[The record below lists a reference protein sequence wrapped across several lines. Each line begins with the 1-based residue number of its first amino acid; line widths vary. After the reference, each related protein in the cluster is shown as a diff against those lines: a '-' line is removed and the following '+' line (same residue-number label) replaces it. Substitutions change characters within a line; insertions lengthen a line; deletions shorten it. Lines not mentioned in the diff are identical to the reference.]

1 MKKLTITAMLLA
13 WGLLSF
19 AQGIYNDD
27 AHIVSTSGSYWVVDN
42 GSFTLTSANTT
53 NLAQLDNLS
62 IEGDA
67 SLTLPTSTC
76 LTVNG
81 TLNNK
86 SGATLT
92 VNSGA
97 SLITSGSITNNGT
110 ITMHQTLT
118 GAAQAWHMISG
129 PAVADISNNGW
140 SPTLGYD
147 DLYAW
152 HEASPGTWVNYHV
165 TSGVLN
171 FPAEN
176 GGSDNFVAGKG
187 YLAAYNSLNPAKVIT
202 GTPNT
207 GDVTFTLK
215 NSGSKRWIYKSGWNL
230 LGNPYPS
237 AIDWNV
243 VDHTESSLFQDNFAY
258 VYDPKKS
265 GGEDYITID
274 GSSSDA
280 FIAPFQG
287 FMVLAKTN
295 SNDQTFTFTNAMR
308 DHGGGF
314 YKNQKAGDGLVL
326 RLSQENW
333 YDETTIRMRD
343 ESEPTRDR
351 QDALKL
357 FSFNPNK
364 PQLFTITGD
373 DFWLAVNSM
382 PKLDEMNPVPL
393 GLRLPEYGVYEIS
406 ISTIPPQLSGIPLY
420 IEDLQSGQW
429 HRVDDKSMLFTE
441 YTGDVSDRFVLHL
454 GAVGID
460 ETDNGSES
468 NELQVFSH
476 SKNITII
483 NNHNLTGDI
492 MVLNMLGRQI
502 ESFELQSSSKQTHV
516 TNLPYGV
523 YVVYVKTTDGHVYS
537 EKVIVN

>member
-1 MKKLTITAMLLA
+1 MKKLMLMLLLMA
-13 WGLLSF
+13 WAVVSF
-19 AQGIYNDD
+19 AQGIYNNG
-27 AHIVSTSGSYWVVDN
+27 AHIVSTSGSYWVLDN
-42 GSFTLTSANTT
+42 GGFTLTSASAT

-118 GAAQAWHMISG
+118 GAVQAWHMISG

-187 YLAAYNSLNPAKVIT
+187 YLAAYNSEDPAKMIT

-207 GDVTFTLK
+207 GDVTFNLK
-215 NSGSKRWIYKSGWNL
+215 NSGSKRWTYKSGWNL

-237 AIDWNV
+237 AIDWNT
-243 VDHTESSLFQDNFAY
+243 VDHTATSLFQDNFAY
-258 VYDPKKS
+258 VYDPNKS

-274 GSSSDA
+274 GSSPDA

-326 RLSQENW
+326 RLGQENW

-393 GLRLPEYGVYEIS
+393 GLRLPEEGVYEIS
-406 ISTIPPQLSGIPLY
+406 ITNIPSQLSGIPLY

-429 HRVDDKSMLFTE
+429 HRVDNKPMSFTA
-441 YTGDVSDRFVLHL
+441 YSGDITDRFVLHP
-454 GAVGID
+454 GAVGVE
-460 ETDNGSES
+460 ETDVPSS
-468 NELQVFSH
+468 ELQVFLH
-476 SKNITII
+476 DKNINII
-483 NNHNLTGDI
+483 NNNNLTGEI
-492 MVLNMLGRQI
+492 TILNILGQQMDSFKL
-502 ESFELQSSSKQTHV
+502 ESNLNQSHHADFPS
-516 TNLPYGV
+516 GV
-523 YVVYVKTTDGHVYS
+523 YVVYVKTSAGQVYS

>member
-1 MKKLTITAMLLA
+1 
-13 WGLLSF
+13 
-19 AQGIYNDD
+19 
-27 AHIVSTSGSYWVVDN
+27 
-42 GSFTLTSANTT
+42 
-53 NLAQLDNLS
+53 
-62 IEGDA
+62 
-67 SLTLPTSTC
+67 
-76 LTVNG
+76 
-81 TLNNK
+81 
-86 SGATLT
+86 
-92 VNSGA
+92 
-97 SLITSGSITNNGT
+97 
-110 ITMHQTLT
+110 
-118 GAAQAWHMISG
+118 
-129 PAVADISNNGW
+129 
-140 SPTLGYD
+140 
-147 DLYAW
+147 
-152 HEASPGTWVNYHV
+152 
-165 TSGVLN
+165 
-171 FPAEN
+171 
-176 GGSDNFVAGKG
+176 VAGKG
-187 YLAAYNSLNPAKVIT
+187 YLAAYNSENPAKVIT

-215 NSGSKRWIYKSGWNL
+215 NSGSKRWTYKSGWNL

-237 AIDWNV
+237 AIDWNT
-243 VDHTESSLFQDNFAY
+243 VDHTATSLFQDNFAY
-258 VYDPKKS
+258 VYDPNKS

-287 FMVLAKTN
+287 FMVLTKTA

-326 RLSQENW
+326 KLGQENW

-393 GLRLPEYGVYEIS
+393 GLRLPEEGVYEIS
-406 ISTIPPQLSGIPLY
+406 ITNIPSQLSGIPLY

-429 HRVDDKSMLFTE
+429 HRVDNKPMSFTA
-441 YTGDVSDRFVLHL
+441 YSGDITDRFVLHP
-454 GAVGID
+454 GAVGVE
-460 ETDNGSES
+460 ETDVPSS
-468 NELQVFSH
+468 ELQVFLH
-476 SKNITII
+476 DKNINII
-483 NNHNLTGDI
+483 NNNNLTGEI
-492 MVLNMLGRQI
+492 TILNILGQQMDSFKL
-502 ESFELQSSSKQTHV
+502 ESNKNQSRHADFPS
-516 TNLPYGV
+516 GV
-523 YVVYVKTTDGHVYS
+523 YVVYVKTSAGQVYS